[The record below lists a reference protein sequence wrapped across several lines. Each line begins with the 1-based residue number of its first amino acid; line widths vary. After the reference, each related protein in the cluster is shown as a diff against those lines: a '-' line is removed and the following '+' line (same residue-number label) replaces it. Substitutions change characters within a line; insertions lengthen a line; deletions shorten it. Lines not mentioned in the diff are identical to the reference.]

1 MDYNIEK
8 IEDIKFEDIELNEDL
23 KKKSKSQRLSCQAV
37 VITVMEIHL
46 SKFSSN
52 YL

>member
-23 KKKSKSQRLSCQAV
+23 KKEVEELETELSGCG
-37 VITVMEIHL
+37 HDCYGD
-46 SKFSSN
+46 SPD
-52 YL
+52 